1 MGDSSGYN
9 FFNSSFSMA
18 NNKYDNWLEYQQRPR
33 NRMAFYYPGFHMQLP
48 YLKRITEMAQIKWTL
63 ILADFLGIP
72 IYFLGIYDNINNVR
86 SAVLFIVGLTY
97 VMFRIYF
104 YVIQRKQAVRDKEY
118 ELWHKQIDKE
128 ERINKLKNK

>member
-1 MGDSSGYN
+1 
-9 FFNSSFSMA
+9 MA
-18 NNKYDNWLEYQQRPR
+18 NNKFDNWMEYQQRSGRRIP
-33 NRMAFYYPGFHMQLP
+33 FYYTGIALQLP
-48 YLKRITEMAQIKWTL
+48 YLKRLTEMAQIKWTL

-104 YVIQRKQAVRDKEY
+104 YVIQRKQAVRDKDLD
-118 ELWHKQIDKE
+118 LWNKEQDKE
-128 ERINKLKNK
+128 DRINKIKNK